1 MSLRTA
7 VLLALAL
14 QDQATQAQSPVDV
27 HALSGEIQV
36 WRQKTRKIERTSTRI
51 AVQPE
56 DRLGSPAGAVSRI
69 SIGEVILILRG
80 VDAGASSGLSAQFSG
95 KKLLLKLHKGSAVVE
110 SLETDVSVETPHGKI
125 EGKTVYFLLEVQND
139 RSRIVA
145 IDGPLSFTTTLG
157 ELTLE
162 AGESAAG
169 DGKKPPAKLRE
180 TVAEKDLSW
189 SSPAESPANLV
200 QNPGFEDD
208 LTEWLGIEHQGR
220 KLLSV
225 DPKTV
230 RSGKKAAKISLPN
243 LTPGKDTGNRS
254 WLLFEG
260 HYGVLTAGNRYL
272 FRTWVRG
279 EDYTCDGK
287 PGTIRVALAWS
298 VKDQAFKGE
307 FKKTVPVVPGAWTCV
322 RFFVTPQA
330 DGFEL
335 YISPGTEGK
344 PVNGTLWFDDFFLAP
359 LPEKK

>member
-1 MSLRTA
+1 MRMGLLIVLVLRA
-7 VLLALAL
+7 
-14 QDQATQAQSPVDV
+14 QDQATQAQAPVDV
-27 HALSGEIQV
+27 QALSGEIQV
-36 WRQKTRKIERTSTRI
+36 WRQKTRRIEKTSTRI
-51 AVQPE
+51 VVLPE
-56 DRLGSPAGAVSRI
+56 DRLGSPPGAVSRI
-69 SIGEVILILRG
+69 SIGDVVLILRG
-80 VDAGASSGLSAQFSG
+80 VDAGAGSGLSAQFSG

-110 SLETDVSVETPHGKI
+110 SLEADVSVETPHGKI

-139 RSRIVA
+139 RTRVVA

-157 ELTLE
+157 EVTLE
-162 AGESAAG
+162 AGESAGG
-169 DGKKPPAKLRE
+169 DGKKPPGKLKE

-189 SSPAESPANLV
+189 TATAESPVNLV

-220 KLLSV
+220 KLLTA
-225 DPKTV
+225 DLKTV
-230 RSGKKAAKISLPN
+230 RSGKKAAKITLPN
-243 LTPGKDTGNRS
+243 IVPGKDTGNRS

-272 FRTWVRG
+272 FRTWVRA
-279 EDYTCDGK
+279 EDFTCDGK
-287 PGTIRVALAWS
+287 PGTLRFALTWS

-307 FKKTVPVVPGAWTCV
+307 FRKTVPVVPGAWTCV

-335 YISPGTEGK
+335 HVSPGTEGK